1 MNWDILIAALIMIE
15 SSGINTAIGDN
26 GESVGCLQ
34 IQMPIIQ
41 DVNRVYKTRYT
52 SYDRYDRKNST
63 EICKLYL
70 KYWSSVYS
78 KRTNQPATYEILA
91 RIWNGGPYGYKKEDT
106 KRYWNKV
113 QKQL

>member
-1 MNWDILIAALIMIE
+1 MSWDILIAALIMVE

-41 DVNRVYKTRYT
+41 DVNRVYKTGYT
-52 SYDRYDRKNST
+52 SYDRYDRKSST

-70 KYWSSVYS
+70 KYWSAMYS
-78 KRTNQPATYEILA
+78 KRTNKPATYEILA
-91 RIWNGGPYGYKKEDT
+91 RIWNGGPYGYKKEAT
-106 KRYWNKV
+106 KVYWDKV
-113 QKQL
+113 RIQL